1 MKKMLLSFLGV
12 MSAASL
18 LAQTIDIC
26 GTVFDE
32 NNKPMNGRG
41 LMLTVSG
48 KGMILTGAAYILAG
62 IMAQL

>member
-1 MKKMLLSFLGV
+1 MKRAVLLTITLWIAIV
-12 MSAASL
+12 
-18 LAQTIDIC
+18 AQGQVVDSTSI
-26 GTVFDE
+26 
-32 NNKPMNGRG
+32 NGRG